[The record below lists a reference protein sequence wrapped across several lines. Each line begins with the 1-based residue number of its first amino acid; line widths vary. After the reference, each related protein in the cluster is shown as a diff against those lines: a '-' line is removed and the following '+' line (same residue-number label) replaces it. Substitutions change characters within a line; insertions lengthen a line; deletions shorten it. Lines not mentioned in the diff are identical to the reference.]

1 MTLIPRWTFI
11 LLAGLPALAAAQSK
25 MLRLQLPSAPAE
37 ANNRAP
43 TPKLT
48 VTAESALNAFSELAA
63 FQAASPNICHE
74 GGRAWAKVYAAQLA
88 YRDVGRAVYD
98 IGEACSD
105 VGSEDILFVEKLIP
119 ARIQRMRK
127 PEAFKAQCLE
137 AWQSRIAIEK
147 AFIKGPE
154 KIIETFQ
161 ANCYQEQAENTGAGA
176 GAR

>member
-1 MTLIPRWTFI
+1 MR
-11 LLAGLPALAAAQSK
+11 
-25 MLRLQLPSAPAE
+25 LPSTPAE
-37 ANNRAP
+37 ANNTAP
-43 TPKLT
+43 GPKLT
-48 VTAESALNAFSELAA
+48 ATAETALNAFSELAE
-63 FQAASPNICHE
+63 FQAKTPNICHE
-74 GGRAWAKVYAAQLA
+74 GGRAWAKVYAVQLA
-88 YRDVGRAVYD
+88 YRDVGRAVYE

-105 VGSEDILFVEKLIP
+105 VGSEDILYIEKLIP
-119 ARIQRMRK
+119 KRIERMRK
-127 PEAFKAQCLE
+127 PKAFKAQCLE